1 MTAPSPS
8 SPMSVTHGS
17 WEARPPHSDWRL
29 IAPEHLDDYRAKDW
43 EVRERQSPATP
54 EAPGDVEPKKISP
67 GGTSSLPSG
76 ESDLAVTP
84 DYTGA
89 DTGDVAKIVRELR
102 DIASYKIVARN
113 PAQSAREAADTIERL
128 SAATEAAQ
136 TDARLMRE
144 NWAEADDRAAA
155 AEARLAEAVTLI
167 DGFVNDDPSYV
178 GAAAKTFLA
187 RVGQQ
192 QDSGAD

>member
-1 MTAPSPS
+1 
-8 SPMSVTHGS
+8 MSVTHGS

-128 SAATEAAQ
+128 SAVNVQRDSDIGILLSALRMHEEAVGESFDDDGGNVAQ
-136 TDARLMRE
+136 I
-144 NWAEADDRAAA
+144 EADYRD
-155 AEARLAEAVTLI
+155 
-167 DGFVNDDPSYV
+167 
-178 GAAAKTFLA
+178 
-187 RVGQQ
+187 RVG
-192 QDSGAD
+192 GA